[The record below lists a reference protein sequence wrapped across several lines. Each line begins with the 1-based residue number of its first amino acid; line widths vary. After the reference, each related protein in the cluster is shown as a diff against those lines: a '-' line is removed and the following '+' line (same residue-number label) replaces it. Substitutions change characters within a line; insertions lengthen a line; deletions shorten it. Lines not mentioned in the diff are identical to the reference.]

1 MATLSASTPNTIQ
14 GASARYQQC
23 VDVKVKRSRPK
34 TVTWADND
42 KLNQV
47 GYFSLLMSIITY
59 CLPCFT

>member
-14 GASARYQQC
+14 GTSSQRQQC
-23 VDVKVKRSRPK
+23 FDVKVKRSRPK

-47 GYFSLLMSIITY
+47 GYFSLLMSIISY
-59 CLPCFT
+59 C